1 MANEAR
7 QKIIDLLTDL
17 YKTNGY
23 VTEDEVFDYASNE
36 NLSVFDINFI
46 TEHLLSHGVIISEE
60 KEKITI
66 KKGRGYRRD
75 HTKLFKSIAKEY
87 KGLRFFIKYYSSID
101 GLAEGEWITL
111 LQQARNGND
120 WARNRLF
127 DTSMQKTIKQALS
140 ISKKF
145 DLDFEDTLQSSAF
158 GIMYA
163 INAFDETENSSF
175 PSYVP
180 LAVNSQLRRDV
191 YLNSNPVIDFPTY
204 LMNDFFK
211 IHSLVK
217 NHSCSLCSYS
227 ENKLTCINLRN
238 EIKETLKCSS
248 EEVDECIK
256 YLQPVEDIQE
266 DTEVI
271 EIDLSNATREDDI
284 KKYVAS
290 ILVHLKSQEEIVIRM
305 RFGIGTDREH
315 TLEEIGQRYNLTRER
330 IRQIEKKAL
339 RKLAW
344 HVHREHIAEELIKE

>member
-7 QKIIDLLTDL
+7 QKIIELLTDL

-60 KEKITI
+60 KEKISI

-87 KGLRFFIKYYSSID
+87 RGLKFFIKYYSAID
-101 GLAEGEWITL
+101 SLAEGEWITL

-145 DLDFEDTLQSSAF
+145 DLDFEDILQLSAL
-158 GIMYA
+158 GIIYA

-180 LAVNSQLRRDV
+180 LAINSRIKRDAN
-191 YLNSNPVIDFPTY
+191 LATNPLISFPTH
-204 LMNDFFK
+204 LMNDFLK
-211 IHSLVK
+211 IYILVK
-217 NHSCSLCSYS
+217 EHQCSECCYK
-227 ENKLTCINLRN
+227 ENKLLCTNLNRQLQVKL
-238 EIKETLKCSS
+238 ECSD
-248 EEVDECIK
+248 EEVQECIQ
-256 YLQPVEDIQE
+256 YLQPLEDIWEDTIIDDRDPCTGLREDEMKNAVVSLLSHLKEQE
-266 DTEVI
+266 D
-271 EIDLSNATREDDI
+271 
-284 KKYVAS
+284 
-290 ILVHLKSQEEIVIRM
+290 QVIRM
-305 RFGIGTDREH
+305 RYGIDC
-315 TLEEIGQRYNLTRER
+315 
-330 IRQIEKKAL
+330 
-339 RKLAW
+339 
-344 HVHREHIAEELIKE
+344 EELSLETIAQQKSVTRQRIQQVEACALEKLKQLAIHVLKIRDVL